1 MSIAL
6 LVLTVALVPAAWN
19 FRKTYARWNKLL
31 ERTSG
36 DLKPLLHHAAI
47 AADNVDYI
55 TTALRADVHRVNET
69 VADANERLQAAVQQ
83 MERRVQAFSA
93 LLDVAQQESERAF
106 VATASTV
113 RVRGG
118 KTVVTDGPFA
128 ETREQLGG
136 FYLIHADSLDEALAV
151 AARIPGARTGGV
163 EVRPVLEIPMP

>member
-1 MSIAL
+1 MKYL
-6 LVLTVALVPAAWN
+6 LTIYEAESDWN
-19 FRKTYARWNKLL
+19 AMPQAEQDKAFDEYMGLSSELKA
-31 ERTSG
+31 SG
-36 DLKPLLHHAAI
+36 KYLASEPL
-47 AADNVDYI
+47 
-55 TTALRADVHRVNET
+55 
-69 VADANERLQAAVQQ
+69 QP
-83 MERRVQAFSA
+83 
-93 LLDVAQQESERAF
+93 

-163 EVRPVLEIPMP
+163 EVRPVLEVPMP